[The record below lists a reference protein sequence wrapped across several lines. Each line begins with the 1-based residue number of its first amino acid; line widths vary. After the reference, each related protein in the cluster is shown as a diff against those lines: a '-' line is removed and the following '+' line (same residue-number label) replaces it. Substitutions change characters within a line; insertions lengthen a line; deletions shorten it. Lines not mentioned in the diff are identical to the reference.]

1 MSTLLIKVMAFI
13 KNLVIWQL
21 VYLVEL
27 WVVFLRVSLVVWF
40 MMTSSMC
47 FSLSFDVLLVEI
59 VIRRVSPPLGR
70 RLSPSPTFDVVD
82 WRFFAA
88 YASIMLLGVVIILSP
103 TVNSHMVALP
113 SKVL

>member
-59 VIRRVSPPLGR
+59 VIRRGSPPLGP
-70 RLSPSPTFDVVD
+70 PSPTFDVVD